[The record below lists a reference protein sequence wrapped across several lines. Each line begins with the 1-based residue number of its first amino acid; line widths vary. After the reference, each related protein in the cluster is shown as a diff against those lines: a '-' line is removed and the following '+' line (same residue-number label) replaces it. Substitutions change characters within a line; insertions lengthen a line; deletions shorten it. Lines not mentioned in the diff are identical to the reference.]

1 MMNPFDGKGK
11 VAKTKWGIRE
21 GIWRTSNP
29 PRPRRPAAKPKTIAL
44 RPKKRDE
51 DHNVEKRFS
60 GYLPRVL
67 KAQRHRP
74 LRLGDQRKERV
85 RLVLPHTLPRAVAV
99 LHPAQHHARG
109 GVRDCTKFRLKIAK
123 FCLQIV
129 ENHLEFQSKMLPDS
143 AAEPSVS
150 SIT

>member
-1 MMNPFDGKGK
+1 MGKGK
-11 VAKTKWGIRE
+11 WQRRSGEFEKVFGAPVTLRALAD
-21 GIWRTSNP
+21 RLPNP
-29 PRPRRPAAKPKTIAL
+29 KQSHLRHKKKRRRPEVKSDFP
-44 RPKKRDE
+44 
-51 DHNVEKRFS
+51 

-123 FCLQIV
+123 FHLQIV
-129 ENHLEFQSKMLPDS
+129 ENLLNFGRKSHLGGEFVLGLGG
-143 AAEPSVS
+143 
-150 SIT
+150 